1 MNLTRIIVSP
11 ENENTFYIS
20 NDLGGVYEMDIRKQM
35 GMVGKFK
42 GINST
47 VTDLAISGEELY
59 VSSLDSYV
67 RSFSLES
74 KEMN

>member
-1 MNLTRIIVSP
+1 
-11 ENENTFYIS
+11 
-20 NDLGGVYEMDIRKQM
+20 MDIRKQM

-47 VTDLAISGEELY
+47 VTDLAIYGEDLY

-74 KEMN
+74 REMSEKFYMNKPIYSIYIKEK

>member
-1 MNLTRIIVSP
+1 
-11 ENENTFYIS
+11 
-20 NDLGGVYEMDIRKQM
+20 MDIRKQM

-47 VTDLAISGEELY
+47 ITDLAIYGEDLY

-74 KEMN
+74 REMSEKFYMNKPIYSIYIK

>member
-1 MNLTRIIVSP
+1 
-11 ENENTFYIS
+11 
-20 NDLGGVYEMDIRKQM
+20 MDIRKQM

-47 VTDLAISGEELY
+47 VTDLAIYGEDLY

-74 KEMN
+74 REMSEKFYMNKPIYSIYIK

>member
-1 MNLTRIIVSP
+1 M
-11 ENENTFYIS
+11 
-20 NDLGGVYEMDIRKQM
+20 GGVYEMDIRKQM

-47 VTDLAISGEELY
+47 VTDLAISGEDLY
-59 VSSLDSYV
+59 ISSLDSYV

-74 KEMN
+74 REMN

>member
-1 MNLTRIIVSP
+1 
-11 ENENTFYIS
+11 
-20 NDLGGVYEMDIRKQM
+20 LGGVYEMDIRKQM

-47 VTDLAISGEELY
+47 VTDLAISGEDLY
-59 VSSLDSYV
+59 ISSLDSYV

-74 KEMN
+74 REMN

>member
-1 MNLTRIIVSP
+1 
-11 ENENTFYIS
+11 
-20 NDLGGVYEMDIRKQM
+20 MDIRKQM

-47 VTDLAISGEELY
+47 VTDLAIYGEDLY

-74 KEMN
+74 REMSEKFYMNKPIYSISIK

>member
-1 MNLTRIIVSP
+1 
-11 ENENTFYIS
+11 
-20 NDLGGVYEMDIRKQM
+20 MDIRKQM

-47 VTDLAISGEELY
+47 VTDLTIYGEDLY

-74 KEMN
+74 REMGEKYYMNKPIYSIFIKEK